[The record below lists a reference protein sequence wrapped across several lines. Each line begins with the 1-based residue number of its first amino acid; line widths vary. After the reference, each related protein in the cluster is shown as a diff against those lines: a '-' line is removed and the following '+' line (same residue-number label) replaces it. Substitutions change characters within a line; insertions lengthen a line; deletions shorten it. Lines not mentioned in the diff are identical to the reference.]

1 MPEATSPDAKAVVAV
16 SLVRCGS
23 AMIDDNIHDRAVFD
37 GVSREFVEIGGEN
50 TNVLWDDGIR
60 REIRLLRS
68 KRGERRSSVHVWFV
82 RQEEWGIV

>member
-1 MPEATSPDAKAVVAV
+1 VRFSDA
-16 SLVRCGS
+16 
-23 AMIDDNIHDRAVFD
+23 IDDNIHDRAVFD
-37 GVSREFVEIGGEN
+37 GISREFVEIGGEN
-50 TNVLWDDGIR
+50 TNVLWEDETR